1 MPDELGASI
10 PWGWT
15 LPSGISSAKKG
26 VEDTW
31 SVAGGYEA
39 YSG

>member
-10 PWGWT
+10 PRGVDAAIGD
-15 LPSGISSAKKG
+15 LLGQKG